1 MSEEI
6 LVRQGAPTL
15 AGIKTGSLFPCPC
28 EDKEALFADIRR
40 LNRLLVPK
48 GLCLLPIRFLKGQVL
63 LYLYRPSELRRD
75 LENEQAAEIL
85 HHAGYNS
92 GHCGRCIAN
101 LIRRFREGG
110 EFPHEVGLFLSYP
123 PEDVKGFI
131 DHRACNF
138 KCAGLWK
145 VYGDEQKA
153 RELFARFKK
162 CTEIYCALWQ
172 TGSKLEQLAVAG
184 LHICLHSG
192 IVVLIIA
199 VRYIVPAPGQPQHSP
214 FTADRPYLRILYGAV
229 HIFCGILHRI
239 VQGLFGYGRLCS
251 RQQACGQGQGKHKC
265 ESALFPFLHMTES
278 PSAFSSEGPAGF
290 PQALSQ

>member
-138 KCAGLWK
+138 KCAALFGS
-145 VYGDEQKA
+145 YGWGDGEWMRGWEKD
-153 RELFARFKK
+153 
-162 CTEIYCALWQ
+162 CDD
-172 TGSKLEQLAVAG
+172 
-184 LHICLHSG
+184 SG
-192 IVVLIIA
+192 I
-199 VRYIVPAPGQPQHSP
+199 
-214 FTADRPYLRILYGAV
+214 
-229 HIFCGILHRI
+229 
-239 VQGLFGYGRLCS
+239 RLV
-251 RQQACGQGQGKHKC
+251 C
-265 ESALFPFLHMTES
+265 ESVTCCEAPDDAALD
-278 PSAFSSEGPAGF
+278 ACR
-290 PQALSQ
+290 ALGKELAK

>member
-145 VYGDEQKA
+145 GLRR
-153 RELFARFKK
+153 REEGTR
-162 CTEIYCALWQ
+162 
-172 TGSKLEQLAVAG
+172 
-184 LHICLHSG
+184 
-192 IVVLIIA
+192 A
-199 VRYIVPAPGQPQHSP
+199 VRPLQKMHG
-214 FTADRPYLRILYGAV
+214 DLLRTLG
-229 HIFCGILHRI
+229 
-239 VQGLFGYGRLCS
+239 GRLGH
-251 RQQACGQGQGKHKC
+251 RAACRG
-265 ESALFPFLHMTES
+265 SVIDTDL
-278 PSAFSSEGPAGF
+278 
-290 PQALSQ
+290 